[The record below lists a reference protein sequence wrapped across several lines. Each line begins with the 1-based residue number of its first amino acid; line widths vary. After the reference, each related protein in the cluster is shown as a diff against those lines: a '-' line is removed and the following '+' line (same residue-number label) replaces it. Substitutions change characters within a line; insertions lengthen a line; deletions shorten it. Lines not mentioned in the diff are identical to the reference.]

1 MEILRFDAEPTPA
14 RKSRRSIKGVFVV
27 GLVAAT
33 FGIGSAF
40 ATSTITVNDN
50 NTVQLGQGVT
60 AVTACDNAISV
71 VPVSSLDS
79 SQLNESV
86 SPSALPD
93 AFAVGSIEIGKVAG
107 AQEISNACNG
117 KDFKIQIFDNVEGVS
132 APLSCDEILGETGLT
147 VPTRIYSEGGYFESS
162 DHVIHPVCDPATK
175 SIYVRFNNVEVN
187 YFVIFPHTSGEPSH
201 AIGSSKVDYITLET
215 TSYFGS

>member
-60 AVTACDNAISV
+60 AVTACDDAISV

-79 SQLNESV
+79 TQLIDAT
-86 SPSALPD
+86 SPSDLPN
-93 AFAVGSIEIGKVAG
+93 AFAVGSIEIGKVDG
-107 AQEISNACNG
+107 QSINDACNG

-132 APLSCDEILGETGLT
+132 TPLTCDQILGETGL
-147 VPTRIYSEGGYFESS
+147 VAPTRIYTENGYFESP
-162 DHVIHPVCDPATK
+162 DHVIKPVCDPATN
-175 SIYVRFNNVEVN
+175 SIYVRFNNTEVN

-201 AIGSSKVDYITLET
+201 AIGTSKVDYITLET
-215 TSYFGS
+215 TSYFGA